1 MKYTFSNSKLTN
13 LSQCL
18 RKNMTIQERKLWYEF
33 LKTHKNKFRRQRVI
47 GRYIVD
53 FYCAEKN
60 LVIEIDGSQHYDEES
75 ITRDTERTEYL
86 TNKGLTV
93 LRYSNYDI
101 NTNFRGV
108 CEDINKFLESH

>member
-18 RKNMTIQERKLWYEF
+18 RKNMTPQERKLWYDF
-33 LKTHKNKFRRQRVI
+33 LKTHKHKFRRQRVI
-47 GRYIVD
+47 GNYIVD

-60 LVIEIDGSQHYDEES
+60 LVIELDGSQHYDEVRIEK
-75 ITRDTERTEYL
+75 DNERTDYL
-86 TNKGLTV
+86 INKGLTV

-101 NTNFRGV
+101 DTNFRSL
-108 CEDINKFLESH
+108 CEDIDKFLESH